1 MKTKDRRTARRFR
14 RERNKGVVAREES
27 GDHGDED
34 VASGRGVDAVVGE
47 EVERGQEA
55 VCWWLAGPWDGI

>member
-1 MKTKDRRTARRFR
+1 
-14 RERNKGVVAREES
+14 VHEES
-27 GDHGDED
+27 GDRGDED
-34 VASGRGVDAVVGE
+34 VAAGRGVDAVAGE